1 MSRFHSRGIPL
12 MLTAVAVFSLMDASL
27 KQLTGAYPPSQVSCI
42 RGLASIPIMLLAVGW
57 RGEWR
62 RLLPQRWSAHAARGV
77 LAVGM
82 LSLFVCALQTL
93 PLTETYAIFLCAP
106 LIVTALSAL
115 LLHEHVDW
123 HRWLAVVLGLL
134 GVLIMLKPS
143 ASRFVSVG
151 AAAALGSALCYS
163 LSAITIRTL
172 SSSESTL
179 SVAFS
184 FVVVVGLV
192 NGAIALPHWVPVQ
205 PTHWPWILLIGIT
218 GALGQMLL
226 IQAFRVASPARVA
239 PFEYTALLWGLM
251 FDWVLWRTLPDQ
263 RTLLGGGI
271 VTASGLYVIYRE
283 HLRSTVAVMH

>member
-1 MSRFHSRGIPL
+1 MSSFQSRGIPL

-27 KQLTGAYPPSQVSCI
+27 KQLTGSYPPWQVSCI
-42 RGLASIPIMLLAVGW
+42 RGLASIPVM
-57 RGEWR
+57 R
-62 RLLPQRWSAHAARGV
+62 RLLPARWWPHLARGV

-82 LSLFVCALQTL
+82 LSLFVYSLQTL

-134 GVLIMLKPS
+134 GVLIMLRPS
-143 ASRFVSVG
+143 ASHFVSVG

-172 SSSESTL
+172 ARGESTL

-184 FVVVVGLV
+184 FVVTVGLV
-192 NGAIALPHWVPVQ
+192 NGAIAWPHWVPVQ
-205 PTHWPWILLIGIT
+205 PTHWPWILIIGIT
-218 GALGQMLL
+218 GALGQMLI
-226 IQAFRVASPARVA
+226 IQAFRAASPARVA

-263 RTLLGGGI
+263 RTLIGGAI

-283 HLRSTVAVMH
+283 HFRNAVAVTH

>member
-1 MSRFHSRGIPL
+1 MSSFQSRGIPL

-27 KQLTGAYPPSQVSCI
+27 KQLTGTYPPWQVSCI
-42 RGLASIPIMLLAVGW
+42 RGLASIPVMLLAVGW

-62 RLLPQRWSAHAARGV
+62 RLLPARWWPHLARGV

-82 LSLFVCALQTL
+82 LSLFVYSLQTL

-134 GVLIMLKPS
+134 GVLIMLRPS
-143 ASRFVSVG
+143 ASHFVSVG

-172 SSSESTL
+172 ARGESTL

-184 FVVVVGLV
+184 FVVTVGLV
-192 NGAIALPHWVPVQ
+192 NGAIAWPHWVPVQ
-205 PTHWPWILLIGIT
+205 PTHWPWILIIGIT
-218 GALGQMLL
+218 GALGQMLI
-226 IQAFRVASPARVA
+226 IQAFRAASPARVA

-263 RTLLGGGI
+263 RTLIGGAI

-283 HLRSTVAVMH
+283 HFRNAVAVTH

>member
-1 MSRFHSRGIPL
+1 MSNFYSRGIPL
-12 MLTAVAVFSLMDASL
+12 MLTAVAVFSLMDACL
-27 KQLTGAYPPSQVSCI
+27 KQLTSAYPPAQVSCI
-42 RGLASIPIMLLAVGW
+42 RGLASIPVMLLAVGW

-62 RLLPQRWSAHAARGV
+62 RLLPEQWSAHLARGA

-82 LSLFVCALQTL
+82 LSLFVYSIQTL
-93 PLTETYAIFLCAP
+93 PLAETYAIFLCAP

-115 LLHEHVDW
+115 LLHEHVDG
-123 HRWLAVVLGLL
+123 HRWLAVVIGLL
-134 GVLIMLKPS
+134 GVLIMLRPS
-143 ASRFVSVG
+143 ASHFVSLG

-172 SSSESTL
+172 ARDESTL

-184 FVVVVGLV
+184 FVVTVGVV
-192 NGAIALPHWVPVQ
+192 NGAIALPHWVAVQ
-205 PTHWPWILLIGIT
+205 PPHWPWILVIGIT
-218 GALGQMLL
+218 GALGQLL
-226 IQAFRVASPARVA
+226 IIQAFRVASPARVA

-263 RTLLGGGI
+263 RTMIGGAI

-283 HLRSTVAVMH
+283 HLRTAPVAMH

>member
-1 MSRFHSRGIPL
+1 

-27 KQLTGAYPPSQVSCI
+27 KQLTGAYPSSQVSCI
-42 RGLASIPIMLLAVGW
+42 RGLASIPVMLLAVGW

-62 RLLPQRWSAHAARGV
+62 RLLPQRWSAHLARGV
-77 LAVGM
+77 LAVGT
-82 LSLFVCALQTL
+82 LSLFVYSLQTL

-115 LLHEHVDW
+115 LLQEHVDW
-123 HRWLAVVLGLL
+123 HRWLAVVIGLL
-134 GVLIMLKPS
+134 GVLIMLRPS
-143 ASRFVSVG
+143 AAHFVSVG

-163 LSAITIRTL
+163 LGAITIRTL
-172 SSSESTL
+172 ARSESTL

-184 FVVVVGLV
+184 FVVAVGFV
-192 NGAIALPHWVPVQ
+192 NGAMALPNWVPVQ
-205 PTHWPWILLIGIT
+205 PAHWPWILVIGIT

-251 FDWVLWRTLPDQ
+251 LDWVLWRTLPDE
-263 RTLLGGGI
+263 RTLIGGAI

-283 HLRSTVAVMH
+283 HMRRTVAVMH

>member
-1 MSRFHSRGIPL
+1 

-42 RGLASIPIMLLAVGW
+42 RGLASIPVMLLAVGW

-62 RLLPQRWSAHAARGV
+62 RLLPERWWPHLARGV

-82 LSLFVCALQTL
+82 LSLFVYSLQTL

-115 LLHEHVDW
+115 LLQEHVDW

-134 GVLIMLKPS
+134 GVLIMLRPS
-143 ASRFVSVG
+143 ASHFVSIG
-151 AAAALGSALCYS
+151 AAAAVGAALCYS

-172 SSSESTL
+172 ARRESTL
-179 SVAFS
+179 SIAFS
-184 FVVVVGLV
+184 FVVAVGFV

-205 PTHWPWILLIGIT
+205 PTHWPWILVIGIT
-218 GALGQMLL
+218 GALGQMLM

-251 FDWVLWRTLPDQ
+251 FDWMLWRTLPDQ
-263 RTLLGGGI
+263 RTIIGGAI
-271 VTASGLYVIYRE
+271 VTASGLYVIFRE
-283 HLRSTVAVMH
+283 HLRSTVVVMH

>member
-1 MSRFHSRGIPL
+1 

-42 RGLASIPIMLLAVGW
+42 RGLASIPVMLLAVGW

-62 RLLPQRWSAHAARGV
+62 RLLPERWWPHLARGV

-82 LSLFVCALQTL
+82 LSLFVYSLQTL

-115 LLHEHVDW
+115 LLHEPVDW
-123 HRWLAVVLGLL
+123 HRWLAVVIGLL
-134 GVLIMLKPS
+134 GVLIMLRPS
-143 ASRFVSVG
+143 ASHFVSVG

-163 LSAITIRTL
+163 LGAITIRTL
-172 SSSESTL
+172 ARSESTL

-184 FVVVVGLV
+184 FMVAVGFV
-192 NGAIALPHWVPVQ
+192 NGAIALPHWVPV
-205 PTHWPWILLIGIT
+205 PPAHWPWILVIGIT

-263 RTLLGGGI
+263 RTMIGGAI
-271 VTASGLYVIYRE
+271 VTASGLYVVYRE
-283 HLRSTVAVMH
+283 HMRSTVVVMH

>member
-1 MSRFHSRGIPL
+1 

-27 KQLTGAYPPSQVSCI
+27 KQLTGSYPPSQVSCI
-42 RGLASIPIMLLAVGW
+42 RGLASIPVMLLAVGW

-62 RLLPQRWSAHAARGV
+62 RLVPLRWSAHLVRGV

-82 LSLFVCALQTL
+82 LSLFVYSLQTL

-115 LLHEHVDW
+115 LLHERVDW
-123 HRWLAVVLGLL
+123 HRWLAVILGLL
-134 GVLIMLKPS
+134 GVLIMLRPS
-143 ASRFVSVG
+143 ASHFVSFG

-172 SSSESTL
+172 ARSESTL

-184 FVVVVGLV
+184 FVVAVGFV
-192 NGAIALPHWVPVQ
+192 NGAIAWPHWVPVQ
-205 PTHWPWILLIGIT
+205 PTHWPWIFVIGIT
-218 GALGQMLL
+218 GALGQMLI
-226 IQAFRVASPARVA
+226 IQAFRAASPARVA

-251 FDWVLWRTLPDQ
+251 FDWVLWRTLPDE
-263 RTLLGGGI
+263 RTLIGGAI

-283 HLRSTVAVMH
+283 HFRNAVVVTH

>member
-1 MSRFHSRGIPL
+1 
-12 MLTAVAVFSLMDASL
+12 MLTAVAVFSVMDASL
-27 KQLTGAYPPSQVSCI
+27 KQLTGFYPPAQVSCI
-42 RGLASIPIMLLAVGW
+42 RGLASIPAMLLFVGW

-62 RLLPQRWSAHAARGV
+62 RLLPTRWMAHLARGA

-93 PLTETYAIFLCAP
+93 PLAECYAIFLCAP

-115 LLHEHVDW
+115 VLHEHVDW
-123 HRWLAVVLGLL
+123 HRWLAVIIGLL
-134 GVLIMLKPS
+134 GVLIMLRPS
-143 ASRFVSVG
+143 ATHFVSIG

-172 SSSESTL
+172 ARDESTL

-184 FVVVVGLV
+184 FVVTVGFV
-192 NGAIALPHWVPVQ
+192 NAAVALPHWVPVQ
-205 PTHWPWILLIGIT
+205 PTHWPWIAVIGIT
-218 GALGQMLL
+218 GAVAQMLL

-251 FDWVLWRTLPDQ
+251 LDWLLWRTLPDG
-263 RTLLGGGI
+263 RTLIGGAI
-271 VTASGLYVIYRE
+271 VTASGLYVVYRE
-283 HLRSTVAVMH
+283 HMRSTVPVMH

>member
-1 MSRFHSRGIPL
+1 MSSFYSRGIPL

-27 KQLTGAYPPSQVSCI
+27 KQLTGTYPPLQVSCI
-42 RGLASIPIMLLAVGW
+42 RGLASIPVMLLLVGW

-62 RLLPQRWSAHAARGV
+62 RLLPLRWSAHLARGV
-77 LAVGM
+77 LAVGT
-82 LSLFVCALQTL
+82 LSLFVYSLQTL

-115 LLHEHVDW
+115 LLHEQVDW

-134 GVLIMLKPS
+134 GVLLMLRPS
-143 ASRFVSVG
+143 PSQFVSMG

-163 LSAITIRTL
+163 FSAITIRTL
-172 SSSESTL
+172 ARSESTL

-184 FVVVVGLV
+184 FVVAVGLV
-192 NGAIALPHWVPVQ
+192 NGAMALPHWLPVQ
-205 PTHWPWILLIGIT
+205 PRHWPWIVLIGIT

-263 RTLLGGGI
+263 RTLIGGAV

-283 HLRSTVAVMH
+283 HLRSTVVVMH

>member
-27 KQLTGAYPPSQVSCI
+27 KQLTGTYPPSQVSCI

-62 RLLPQRWSAHAARGV
+62 RLVPQRWSAHVARGV
-77 LAVGM
+77 LAVGV
-82 LSLFVCALQTL
+82 LSLFVYALQTL

-134 GVLIMLKPS
+134 GVLIMLRPS

-151 AAAALGSALCYS
+151 AAAALGAALCYS

-184 FVVVVGLV
+184 FVVVVGFV
-192 NGAIALPHWVPVQ
+192 NGVIALPHWVPVQ
-205 PTHWPWILLIGIT
+205 PAHWPWILLIGIT

-239 PFEYTALLWGLM
+239 PFEYTALLWGLT

-283 HLRSTVAVMH
+283 HLRSTVAVLH